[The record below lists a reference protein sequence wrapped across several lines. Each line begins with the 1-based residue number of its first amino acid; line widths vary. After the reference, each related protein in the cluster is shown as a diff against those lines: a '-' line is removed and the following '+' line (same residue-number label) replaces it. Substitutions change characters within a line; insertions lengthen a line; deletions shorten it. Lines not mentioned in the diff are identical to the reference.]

1 MNVLECNWKIPQT
14 VDRSDIIWEVTLT
27 GYVICFGNNNKIH
40 PFVYK
45 EWLKKMFAVICSAG
59 IWRSAY

>member
-1 MNVLECNWKIPQT
+1 MQLENTADSRQVWHHMGSKL
-14 VDRSDIIWEVTLT
+14 TLT
-27 GYVICFGNNNKIH
+27 GYVTCFGNNNKIH